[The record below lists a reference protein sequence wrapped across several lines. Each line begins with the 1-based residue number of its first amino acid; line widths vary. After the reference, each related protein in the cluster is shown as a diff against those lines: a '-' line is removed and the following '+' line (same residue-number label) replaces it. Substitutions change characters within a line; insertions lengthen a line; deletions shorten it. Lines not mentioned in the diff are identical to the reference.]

1 MPQIN
6 LGRVKGDP
14 LTWDDLTEE
23 QKLSLKGEKGDMPII
38 KAGTTTV
45 VTFDESAKVTSETN
59 GDVTSFHFQI
69 PVGQKPPYYGAYA
82 GFPETGD
89 ADRTYIDD
97 TVDPRLM
104 YTWDPVTGSYILT
117 GGAGGADGGS
127 VDIPI
132 TLSKSSWV
140 HSALT
145 HPILSEVPTPA
156 DEEEYTQI
164 VTVPQMREGMTPL
177 YFLASKSDDAQYAF
191 SLITGY
197 ESDYASIKFYAADM
211 PDTDIDIILKG
222 IPAQELEYV
231 DNTMVFLV
239 EPSAFMMNDTT
250 KRYEAT
256 IPVEGMTEGTG
267 GIWDIVRSGPVLTEE
282 ESKIALSITDV
293 DRLDEAVKIACLE
306 VPAQRFMMSITGAY
320 PDAEP
325 GTVTL
330 FGMQEWFERMET
342 LEENLEKLTGLNL
355 VVQNALSFKGTFKG
369 DFDSLEI
376 EPGIYGIGAAGNV
389 QNAPIDEL
397 SYAVFIQFPYYHIQ
411 LIIDRNLLAVREYVG
426 SPQRWYGWNQT
437 TLSSVSS
444 TTI

>member
-1 MPQIN
+1 MAVPEGYVA
-6 LGRVKGDP
+6 LGFTGFTDTGTYSASQVYMKN
-14 LTWDDLTEE
+14 DLTHWKNTVWRCLVDNTVNVEPSANPPVWE
-23 QKLSLKGEKGDMPII
+23 VFIEGEKP
-38 KAGTTTV
+38 
-45 VTFDESAKVTSETN
+45 F
-59 GDVTSFHFQI
+59 
-69 PVGQKPPYYGAYA
+69 YGAYST
-82 GFPETGD
+82 FPRPGE
-89 ADRTYIDD
+89 ADRFYVDD
-97 TVDPRLM
+97 TVEPRLI
-104 YTWDPVTGSYILT
+104 YTWDQNTNDYVLT
-117 GGAGGADGGS
+117 GGADGSS
-127 VDIPI
+127 VDISV
-132 TLSKSSWV
+132 TLSVESW
-140 HSALT
+140 SMFT
-145 HPILSEVPTPA
+145 TSTPEGEII
-156 DEEEYTQI
+156 EEPWTQT
-164 VTVPQMREGMTPL
+164 VVVPQMREGMTPL

-197 ESDYASIKFYAADM
+197 ESGYASIKFYAADM

-222 IPAQELEYV
+222 IPAQELTYA
-231 DNTMVFLV
+231 DNTVVFLV
-239 EPSAFMMNDTT
+239 EPSAFTLNEEI
-250 KRYEAT
+250 KRYEAVV
-256 IPVEGMTEGTG
+256 PVEGMTEGTG
-267 GIWDIVRSGPVLTEE
+267 GTWDIVRSGPVLTEE

-293 DRLDEAVKIACLE
+293 DRLDGAVKIACLE

-330 FGMQEWFERMET
+330 SGMQEWFERMET